1 MIFFDQFRLGVVR
14 QTATR
19 MSRFL
24 SVLCLFGVTLAW
36 PSPAAGQVVVPN
48 CEIGAFT
55 RFEDSRDPALPAGSS
70 RKEIRGSEGVPVE
83 VRCGEVQLIAQEID
97 YLLPEERLIAR
108 GDVVFQQT
116 GTRIAAVR
124 GEFDIKTRTGFFET
138 ASGTLQLTDR
148 QIDRTLFGT
157 QEPEAFFS
165 ADRIEKTGPRTY
177 KLTNAVFTACVQPS
191 RRWEMTSSRM
201 TFTVDKYA
209 ILYNA
214 VLQVK
219 DVPLLYLPLFYY
231 PIHEDGRATGF
242 LMPSYGS
249 STFRGFSLSN
259 AFFWAISRSAD
270 ATVYH
275 DWFAKTGHGF
285 GADFRYVASPEARG
299 DARVFVIREK
309 AVLTETGTV
318 TTPARQSFEVRGNL
332 SQNLPG
338 RIRLQARADY
348 FSDATTQQL
357 YQVDLA
363 AFSRRSRYFG
373 ADASGNWGRIRVAA
387 QAERNDV
394 FYGTT
399 TASSYRYQPRVNV
412 SVSEAP
418 VLRTKIT
425 VGGSVDTMN
434 VVRFDDVARPE
445 TRTGVFR
452 TDGSVTMRAP
462 LSLGSALTLNGS
474 VSVRRTTWDQSRD
487 PLTGKV
493 LDAPLTRHLVETN
506 GRVVGPVFTRVF
518 NTPGNGF
525 AERFK
530 HVIEPSVNIQKR
542 SAFTRF
548 NEVVQFDSV
557 DTIVGGVTQVT
568 YGVTNRLLARVRQGD
583 APAVV
588 REIMNVEVSQT
599 YYTDAL
605 AASYDQQYQSSFGG
619 LYAYYAPPSKL
630 SPLRGSISLMPSP
643 AFGGQ
648 FGLEYDT
655 QFGAVRTY
663 RASINAAHEAFD
675 LNGSW
680 SKRQVIPGLSG
691 FDNPASAD
699 HFLTV
704 SARAKQPRGGASAG
718 YSMTYD
724 VLRERMLQQRISG
737 FYNAQCCG
745 VAFDYAVTN
754 LSHLGLR
761 DDKRF
766 SFSFTLAGIG
776 SFTNLL
782 GVFGDNG
789 RQR

>member
-1 MIFFDQFRLGVVR
+1 
-14 QTATR
+14 

-24 SVLCLFGVTLAW
+24 SALCLLGVSAAW
-36 PSPAAGQVVVPN
+36 PSPAAAQLTVGN
-48 CEIGAFT
+48 CEIGSYITA
-55 RFEDSRDPALPAGSS
+55 RDVPDPSRPEGSG
-70 RKEIRGSEGVPVE
+70 RLEIRGDAGVPIE
-83 VRCGEVQLIAQEID
+83 VRCGDVQLIAQEID
-97 YLLPEERLIAR
+97 YQRPEERLIAR
-108 GDVVFQQT
+108 GNVVFQQT

-138 ASGTLQLTDR
+138 ASGTLQLTGG
-148 QIDRTLFGT
+148 QIDRTLFAT
-157 QEPEAFFS
+157 HEPEAFFS

-209 ILYNA
+209 ILHNA
-214 VLQVK
+214 VLKVK

-249 STFRGFSLSN
+249 STFRGFNLSN

-285 GADFRYVASPEARG
+285 GADFRYVAGPGARG

-309 AVLTETGTV
+309 AVRAEGGAV

-332 SQNLPG
+332 SQTLPG

-348 FSDATTQQL
+348 FSNATTQQL
-357 YQVDLA
+357 FQVDLA

-373 ADASGNWGRIRVAA
+373 ADVSGNWGRIRVAA

-394 FYGTT
+394 FFGTT
-399 TASSYRYQPRVNV
+399 TASSYRSQPRVNV

-418 VLRTKIT
+418 ISRTKIT
-425 VGGSVDTMN
+425 VGGSLNTLN
-434 VVRFDDVARPE
+434 VVRFDDVDRPE
-445 TRTGVFR
+445 TRTSVFR
-452 TDGSVTMRAP
+452 TDGTATVRVP
-462 LSLGSALTLNGS
+462 LSLGPALTLNGS
-474 VSVRRTTWDQSRD
+474 VSVRRTTWNQSRD
-487 PLTGKV
+487 PLTGAV
-493 LDAPLTRHLVETN
+493 LDAPLTRHLLEAN
-506 GRVVGPVFTRVF
+506 ARIVGPVFTRVF

-530 HVIEPSVNIQKR
+530 HVIEPSVNIQRR

-548 NEVVQFDSV
+548 DEVVQFDSV
-557 DTIVGGVTQVT
+557 DTVVGGVTQVT

-588 REIMNVEVSQT
+588 QEVMNVEVSQT

-619 LYAYYAPPSKL
+619 GLFAFSAPPSRL
-630 SPLRGSISLMPSP
+630 SPLRGLVNLTPTP
-643 AFGGQ
+643 AFRAQ

-663 RASINAAHEAFD
+663 RASVNATRPAFD
-675 LNGSW
+675 FNGSW
-680 SKRQVIPGLSG
+680 SKRAVIPGLAG

-699 HFLTV
+699 HSLTL
-704 SARAKQPRGGASAG
+704 STRAKQPRGGASAG
-718 YSMTYD
+718 YSVTYD
-724 VLRERMLQQRISG
+724 ILRDRILQQRISG

-745 VAFDYAVTN
+745 VSFDYAVTN
-754 LSHLGLR
+754 FSHLGLR
-761 DDKRF
+761 NDKRF

-789 RQR
+789 GQR

>member
-1 MIFFDQFRLGVVR
+1 MVG
-14 QTATR
+14 
-19 MSRFL
+19 
-24 SVLCLFGVTLAW
+24 
-36 PSPAAGQVVVPN
+36 N
-48 CEIGAFT
+48 CEIGSFMSAEV
-55 RFEDSRDPALPAGSS
+55 RPDPARPAGSS
-70 RKEIRGSEGVPVE
+70 RREIRGQDGVPIE
-83 VRCGEVQLIAQEID
+83 VRCGDVQLIAQEID
-97 YLLPEERLIAR
+97 YLMPEERLIAR
-108 GDVVFQQT
+108 GQVVFQQT
-116 GTRIAAVR
+116 GTRIAAER
-124 GEFDIKTRTGFFET
+124 GEFDIKTRTGFFEN

-148 QIDRTLFGT
+148 QIDRSLFGT

-165 ADRIEKTGPRTY
+165 ADRIEKSGPRTY

-191 RRWEMTSSRM
+191 RRWELTSSRM

-309 AVLTETGTV
+309 ARTAEDGTV
-318 TTPARQSFEVRGNL
+318 TTPARQSFEVRGSL

-399 TASSYRYQPRVNV
+399 TASSYRYQPKVNV

-418 VLRTKIT
+418 LLRTKVT
-425 VGGSVDTMN
+425 VGGSFDTMN
-434 VVRFDDVARPE
+434 VVRYDDVDRPE
-445 TRTGVFR
+445 TRSGVFR
-452 TDGSVTMRAP
+452 TDGNAIVRAP

-474 VSVRRTTWDQSRD
+474 VSVRRTTWNKSRD
-487 PLTGKV
+487 PKSGLFLET
-493 LDAPLTRHLVETN
+493 PLTRNLFELN
-506 GRVVGPVFTRVF
+506 GRIVGPVFTRIF
-518 NTPGNGF
+518 DTPGNKF
-525 AERFK
+525 VERFK
-530 HVIEPSVNIQKR
+530 HVIEPSVNIRKR

-568 YGVTNRLLARVRQGD
+568 YGVTNRVLARVRQGD

-588 REIMNVEVSQT
+588 REVMSVDVSQT

-605 AASYDQQYQSSFGG
+605 AASYDLQYQSSFAG
-619 LYAYYAPPSKL
+619 LFAYFAPPSKF
-630 SPLRGSISLMPSP
+630 SPLRGSVSLKPTP
-643 AFGGQ
+643 ALMGE

-655 QFGAVRTY
+655 QVKAVRTY
-663 RASINAAHEAFD
+663 RASVNATHPAFD

-680 SKRQVIPGLSG
+680 SKRQVIPGLAG

-699 HFLTV
+699 HFLSLSTRV
-704 SARAKQPRGGASAG
+704 KQPRGGASAG

-724 VLRERMLQQRISG
+724 ILRERILQQRISG

>member
-1 MIFFDQFRLGVVR
+1 
-14 QTATR
+14 
-19 MSRFL
+19 MSRFIL
-24 SVLCLFGVTLAW
+24 VLCLLSGSLVW
-36 PSPAAGQVVVPN
+36 PSRAAGQAMVGN

-55 RFEDSRDPALPAGSS
+55 RFEDSRDPGLPAGSS
-70 RKEIRGSEGVPVE
+70 RKEIRGSDGVPIE
-83 VRCGEVQLIAQEID
+83 VRCGDVQLIAQEMD
-97 YLLPEERLIAR
+97 YLLPDERLIAR
-108 GDVVFQQT
+108 GQVVFQQT
-116 GTRIAAVR
+116 GTRIAAAR

-148 QIDRTLFGT
+148 QIDRTLFGA

-177 KLTNAVFTACVQPS
+177 RLTNAVFTACVQPS
-191 RRWEMTSSRM
+191 RRWQMTASRL

-209 ILYNA
+209 ILHNA

-275 DWFAKTGHGF
+275 DWFAKTGQGF

-309 AVLTETGTV
+309 AVRADDGTA

-348 FSDATTQQL
+348 FSDARTLQL
-357 YQVDLA
+357 YQANLA
-363 AFSRRSRYFG
+363 AFSSRSRYFG
-373 ADASGNWGRIRVAA
+373 ADASGTWGRIRAMA
-387 QAERNDV
+387 QMTRTDL
-394 FYGTT
+394 FYGAA
-399 TASSYRYQPRVNV
+399 TAASYRSQPHVNV

-418 VLRTKIT
+418 ILNTRIS
-425 VGGSVDTMN
+425 VGGSIDADSM
-434 VVRFDDVARPE
+434 VRFVDFARPE
-445 TRTGVFR
+445 TRVGVVR
-452 TDGSVTMRAP
+452 TDGIATVRAP
-462 LSLGSALTLNGS
+462 LSLGSALTLSGKILA
-474 VSVRRTTWDQSRD
+474 RRTTWNRSRD
-487 PLTGKV
+487 PVSGLFLET
-493 LDAPLTRHLVETN
+493 PLVRHLFEAS
-506 GRVVGPVFTRVF
+506 GRIVGPVFTRVF
-518 NTPGNGF
+518 DTPGNRF

-530 HVIEPSVNIQKR
+530 HIIEPSVNIEKR

-548 NEVVQFDSV
+548 NEIVQFDSI
-557 DTIVGGVTQVT
+557 DTIIGGVTQVT
-568 YGVTNRLLARVRQGD
+568 YGVTNRVLARVRQGD
-583 APAVV
+583 APTVV
-588 REIMNVEVSQT
+588 REVMSVEVSQT

-605 AASYDQQYQSSFGG
+605 AAAYDVQYQSSFGA
-619 LYAYYAPPSKL
+619 LYSYFPPPSKL
-630 SPLRGSISLMPSP
+630 SPLRGTVSLTPGP
-643 AFGGQ
+643 ALGGQ
-648 FGLEYDT
+648 FGVEYDT
-655 QFGAVRTY
+655 QFGAVRSY
-663 RASINAAHEAFD
+663 RASLNAASKAFD
-675 LNGSW
+675 FNGSW
-680 SKRQVIPGLSG
+680 SKRQVIPGLPG
-691 FDNPASAD
+691 HDNPASAA
-699 HFLTV
+699 HFLTL
-704 SARAKQPRGGASAG
+704 STRAKQPRGGASAG

-724 VLRERMLQQRISG
+724 VLGERMLQQRISG

-745 VAFDYAVTN
+745 VAFDYAVTS
-754 LSHLGLR
+754 LSHYGLR

>member
-1 MIFFDQFRLGVVR
+1 M
-14 QTATR
+14 
-19 MSRFL
+19 
-24 SVLCLFGVTLAW
+24 
-36 PSPAAGQVVVPN
+36 
-48 CEIGAFT
+48 
-55 RFEDSRDPALPAGSS
+55 PAGSS
-70 RKEIRGSEGVPVE
+70 RREIRGQDGVPIE
-83 VRCGEVQLIAQEID
+83 VRCGDVQLIAQEID
-97 YLLPEERLIAR
+97 YLRPEERLIAR
-108 GDVVFQQT
+108 GNVVFQQT
-116 GTRIAAVR
+116 GTRIAAER
-124 GEFDIKTRTGFFET
+124 GEFDITTRTGFFEN

-148 QIDRTLFGT
+148 QIDRSLFGT

-165 ADRIEKTGPRTY
+165 ADRIEKTAARTY

-191 RRWEMTSSRM
+191 RRWQMTASRM

-209 ILYNA
+209 ILHNA

-219 DVPLLYLPLFYY
+219 DVSLLYLPLFYY
-231 PIHEDGRATGF
+231 PIHESGRATGF

-259 AFFWAISRSAD
+259 AFFWAINRSMD
-270 ATVYH
+270 TTVYH

-309 AVLTETGTV
+309 ARTDTAGTV
-318 TTPARQSFEVRGNL
+318 TTPARQSFEVRGNMA
-332 SQNLPG
+332 QTLPG

-425 VGGSVDTMN
+425 VGGSFDTMN
-434 VVRFDDVARPE
+434 VVRYDDVDRPE

-452 TDGSVTMRAP
+452 TDGVATVRAP

-474 VSVRRTTWDQSRD
+474 VSARRTTWNRSRD
-487 PLTGKV
+487 PVTG
-493 LDAPLTRHLVETN
+493 LFFETPLTRNLFEVN
-506 GRVVGPVFTRVF
+506 GRIVGPVFTRVF
-518 NTPGNGF
+518 DTPGNKF
-525 AERFK
+525 VERFK

-568 YGVTNRLLARVRQGD
+568 YGVTNRVLARVRQGD

-588 REIMNVEVSQT
+588 REVMNVEVSQT

-605 AASYDQQYQSSFGG
+605 AASYDLQYQSSFAG
-619 LYAYYAPPSKL
+619 LFAYFAPPSKF
-630 SPLRGSISLMPSP
+630 SPLRGSVSLTPTP
-643 AFGGQ
+643 ALGGQ

-655 QFGAVRTY
+655 QVRAVRTY
-663 RASINAAHEAFD
+663 RASVNATHPAFD

-680 SKRQVIPGLSG
+680 SKRQVIPGLAG

-699 HFLTV
+699 HFLTL
-704 SARAKQPRGGASAG
+704 STRAKQPRGGASAG

-724 VLRERMLQQRISG
+724 ILRERILQQRISG